1 MKMELKIQINEDLRR
16 MVKIINALKL
26 QIIQM
31 EMIIRELRLN
41 NAK

>member
-1 MKMELKIQINEDLRR
+1 MELKIQINEDLRR